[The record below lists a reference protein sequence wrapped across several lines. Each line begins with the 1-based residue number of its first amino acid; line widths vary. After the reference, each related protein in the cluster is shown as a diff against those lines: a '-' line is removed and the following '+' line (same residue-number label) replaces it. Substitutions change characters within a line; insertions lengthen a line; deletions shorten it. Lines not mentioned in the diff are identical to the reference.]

1 MRGYANFRVSDSSGP
16 FCLFSILWFCCPVR
30 IEDFFLLCYFWD
42 ELPPW
47 KVVGAMPSLTPLTRC
62 YTRFKTLFK
71 TAYLLLCDEQNW
83 CVPFQCKPPPPFPRC
98 HTRFKTL
105 FKTAYLLLCDE
116 QNWCVP
122 FQYKCH
128 PRSYNRANIRL
139 YRSSLG
145 HLDYMKYLFRLRQTN
160 TPLKVVPCAW
170 HVINLVQVNWGQAG
184 EL

>member
-83 CVPFQCKPPPPFPRC
+83 CVPFQCKPPPPSPVVTLDLKHCSRPRTC
-98 HTRFKTL
+98 YYAMNKIG
-105 FKTAYLLLCDE
+105 
-116 QNWCVP
+116 VP
-122 FQYKCH
+122 H
-128 PRSYNRANIRL
+128 
-139 YRSSLG
+139 SSTSAILA
-145 HLDYMKYLFRLRQTN
+145 RTI
-160 TPLKVVPCAW
+160 VPTFVCTGRHWA
-170 HVINLVQVNWGQAG
+170 ISII
-184 EL
+184 